1 MKIILEKIHLKIDY
15 MKPAHIFP
23 KIFQSLILILLTTG
37 ISACQPAKQPLHYG
51 GQLYADE
58 LLLQGL
64 NVWAAHGSQ
73 VEHVLYRNPDDL
85 ITAFQNGIAE
95 VALFSD
101 IQTAQVFSAMGEDAL
116 IIAVS
121 ESGNRVSTI
130 VRADSEITSWA
141 DLSGK
146 KVALRSGSGAE
157 LALKRYFA
165 LNSDLDWDAIEWVNL
180 PVEDMPAAL
189 SGGTVDAITATE
201 PIPAMAQAGGGM
213 RVMLSYGDCCPA
225 PLVLV
230 TTRDYARQNS
240 QLLIAFLQG
249 QLDKA
254 ALIRSDAALAARTA
268 SAQAAVYG
276 LDVPAAAYHI
286 VFKRVN
292 FDMTLDDTLISAL
305 ENTATDMVNAGLLVE
320 KPSFQV
326 DLQYLE
332 SAIEKNSPEIP

>member
-1 MKIILEKIHLKIDY
+1 MLIINASRKRLRHLL
-15 MKPAHIFP
+15 M
-23 KIFQSLILILLTTG
+23 ILLLLAL
-37 ISACQPAKQPLHYG
+37 SACQTAEQPLHYG

-58 LLLQGL
+58 LLLQGMDF
-64 NVWAAHGSQ
+64 WTAHGGN
-73 VEHVLYRNPDDL
+73 VEHVLYKNPDEL
-85 ITAFQNGIAE
+85 VTAFQSG
-95 VALFSD
+95 VADVVLLSD
-101 IQTAQVFSAMGEDAL
+101 IQAAQIFAAMGDEAL
-116 IIAVS
+116 IIAVAQ
-121 ESGNRVSTI
+121 SGNRVSTI
-130 VRADSEITSWA
+130 VRADSEITCWA

-146 KVALRSGSGAE
+146 KVALRSGSSAE

-180 PVEDMPAAL
+180 PVEDMPSAL
-189 SGGTVDAITATE
+189 SGGTLDAITATD

-213 RVMLSYGDCCPA
+213 RVMQSYGDCCPA

-240 QLLIAFLQG
+240 QLLFAFLQG

-292 FDMTLDDTLISAL
+292 FDMTLEDTLLSAL
-305 ENTATDMVNAGLLVE
+305 ENTAADMVNAGLLEE
-320 KPSFQV
+320 KPVFQV

-332 SAIEKNSPEIP
+332 SAIQKNLPEIP

>member
-1 MKIILEKIHLKIDY
+1 
-15 MKPAHIFP
+15 MKPSHIFR
-23 KIFQSLILILLTTG
+23 KFFQILLLILLTAG
-37 ISACQPAKQPLHYG
+37 FSACQSAEQPLHYG

-64 NVWAAHGSQ
+64 NVWAVHGNQ
-73 VEHVLYRNPDDL
+73 VEHVLYKNPDDL
-85 ITAFQNGIAE
+85 ITAFQNGIAD

-101 IQTAQVFSAMGEDAL
+101 IQAAQIFSTMGEDAL
-116 IIAVS
+116 IIAVT

-157 LALKRYFA
+157 LALKRYFT
-165 LNSDLDWDAIEWVNL
+165 LNNNLDWDAIEWVNL
-180 PVEDMPAAL
+180 PVEDMPTAL
-189 SGGTVDAITATE
+189 AGGTVDAITATE

-213 RVMLSYGDCCPA
+213 RVLQSYGDCYPA

-230 TTRDYARQNS
+230 TTRSYAQQNS
-240 QLLIAFLQG
+240 QRLIAFLQG
-249 QLDKA
+249 QLDKV
-254 ALIRSDAALAARTA
+254 ALIQSDSALAARTA

-286 VFKRVN
+286 VFKRIN
-292 FDMTLDDTLISAL
+292 FDMTLDDKLLSAL
-305 ENTATDMVNAGLLVE
+305 ENTSAEMVKAGVLEE
-320 KPSFQV
+320 KPVYQI
-326 DLQYLE
+326 DMQYLE
-332 SAIEKNSPEIP
+332 SAIEENLTQNP

>member
-1 MKIILEKIHLKIDY
+1 MR
-15 MKPAHIFP
+15 PSHIFR
-23 KIFQSLILILLTTG
+23 KIFQILLLILLTTN
-37 ISACQPAKQPLHYG
+37 ISACQSAKQPLHYG

-64 NVWAAHGSQ
+64 DVWAAHGNQ
-73 VEHVLYRNPDDL
+73 VEHVLYKNPDDL
-85 ITAFQNGIAE
+85 ITAFQNGIAD

-101 IQTAQVFSAMGEDAL
+101 IQAAQIFAAMGEDAL
-116 IIAVS
+116 IIAVT

-157 LALKRYFA
+157 LALKRYFT
-165 LNSDLDWDAIEWVNL
+165 LNSNLDWDAIEWVNL

-189 SGGTVDAITATE
+189 AGGTVDAITATE
-201 PIPAMAQAGGGM
+201 PIPAMAQAAGGM
-213 RVMLSYGDCCPA
+213 RVLQSYGDYCPA

-230 TTRDYARQNS
+230 TTRNYARQNS
-240 QLLIAFLQG
+240 QRLIAFLQG
-249 QLDKA
+249 QLDKV
-254 ALIRSDAALAARTA
+254 ALIQSDSALAARTA

-286 VFKRVN
+286 VFKRIN
-292 FDMTLDDTLISAL
+292 FDMTLDDKLLSAL
-305 ENTATDMVNAGLLVE
+305 ENTSAEMVKAGVLEE
-320 KPSFQV
+320 KPVYQI
-326 DLQYLE
+326 DMQYLE
-332 SAIEKNSPEIP
+332 SAIEENLTQNP